1 MRRQRLIPWIFYLN
15 LTLIAALLGYK
26 VYLNFFEQNFAANH
40 AVQVEEIEALLDN
53 KAHYRFAVLGNINNS
68 VGIFERKIVPLLN
81 DGNYDFVVSAGNAVS
96 SGGEDKYRALF
107 GTLSRLDMPYLLT
120 FGPHEESR
128 IGGFRFYDHFGPY
141 HFSFAAGNTRFTFL
155 DSTGTT
161 GYGWQQRWLDELLGT
176 SRAANHFVFSAY
188 PLYPVDYSGLL
199 RLDDDYLFPDSLR
212 RAFTRLMEDAGV
224 DAVFSSELALF
235 DRQTHSGTD
244 YVVTGGAGGLV
255 LNRGR
260 SRYHFVAVEVDGERV
275 TIEEKPLDIGQHP
288 FWRTV
293 ESLWFFIYS
302 LFYVG
307 YLNFILLVAV
317 LVAVA
322 LWLHRRIFTE
332 PDYYPD
338 FDIDPDADD
347 GTPLRTAMF
356 TNNYLP
362 FIGGVPISIERLKRG
377 LEALGHP
384 VMVVAPRYGSPPAEG
399 EDDVLRL
406 RSLLPLG
413 KHQEF
418 RLANIFSP
426 RMASRVRAFTPTL
439 IHVHH
444 PFWIGRAGQLLG
456 RLLGVPVVYTYHT
469 RLEHY
474 AHYVPLPG
482 PLFRN
487 FISHAL
493 VKRFANG
500 CDVVIVP
507 TSSVEEYLRLIG
519 VKKPIFVQPTGI
531 EYERFARVDAE
542 AVTALRARHSLAGKR
557 VLVSISRLSQE
568 KNVDFLLDGL
578 RLLHDSGEHDAHL
591 LLVGEGHDR
600 RRLEARI
607 DALGLTEHV
616 TLAGAVPP
624 TEIPLYCHAAELFVF
639 ASRSETQGMVV
650 LEAMAAGLPVVV
662 IRSSGIEDIVSQGS
676 NGHKTPPDPQAWS
689 RAVAELL
696 NDADKRRR
704 MGRQAADFA
713 AGHRIEHFARSVLRA
728 YRYALAVKR
737 KRDRDHRGSDSSR

>member
-1 MRRQRLIPWIFYLN
+1 MRRRRLIPWIFYLN

-26 VYLNFFEQNFAANH
+26 VYLNFFEQDFAANH
-40 AVQVEEIEALLDN
+40 AVQVKQIEALLEQ

-68 VGIFERKIVPLLN
+68 VGIFERKIIPLLN
-81 DGNYDFVVSAGNAVS
+81 DGDYDFVVSAGNAVS

-107 GTLSRLDMPYLLT
+107 GTLSRLEMPYLLT
-120 FGPHEESR
+120 FGPGEESR

-141 HFSFAAGNTRFTFL
+141 HFSFAAGNSRFTFL

-161 GYGWQQRWLDELLGT
+161 DYGWQRRWLDELL
-176 SRAANHFVFSAY
+176 AAAHADNHFVFSAY

-199 RLDDDYLFPDSLR
+199 RLDDDYLFPEGAR
-212 RAFTRLMEDAGV
+212 RAFTRLMENAGV

-235 DRQTHSGTD
+235 DRQTHAGTD

-255 LNRGR
+255 LNQGR
-260 SRYHFVAVEVDGERV
+260 SRYHFVAVDVDGERV
-275 TIEEKPLDIGQHP
+275 TLEAKPLDIGQHP
-288 FWRTV
+288 FWRTA

-307 YLNFILLVAV
+307 YLNFILLVAIFI
-317 LVAVA
+317 AVA
-322 LWLHRRIFTE
+322 IWLYHRIFTE
-332 PDYYPD
+332 QDYYPD

-347 GTPLRTAMF
+347 GTPLRTVMF

-377 LEALGHP
+377 LAALGHP
-384 VMVVAPRYGSPPAEG
+384 VMVVAPRYSRQADDEA
-399 EDDVLRL
+399 DVLRL

-418 RLANIFSP
+418 RLANVFSVQ
-426 RMASRVRAFTPTL
+426 MARRVRAFKPDV

-456 RLLGVPVVYTYHT
+456 RLLGVPVMYTYHT

-500 CDVVIVP
+500 CDAVIVP
-507 TSSVEEYLRLIG
+507 TSSVEEYLRIIG

-531 EYERFARVDAE
+531 EYERFAHVDAE
-542 AVTALRARHSLAGKR
+542 AVSTLRNRLGLADKR
-557 VLVSISRLSQE
+557 VLVSISRLSRE
-568 KNVDFLLDGL
+568 KNIDFLLDGL
-578 RLLHDSGEHDAHL
+578 RLLHDGGEHSAHL

-600 RRLEARI
+600 RRLEARAA
-607 DALGLTEHV
+607 ALGLGEHV
-616 TLAGAVPP
+616 TLAGAVAP
-624 TEIPLYCHAAELFVF
+624 EDIPAYCHAAELFVF

-676 NGHKTPPDPQAWS
+676 NGYKTAPDVTAWS

-696 NDADKRRR
+696 HDADKRRR
-704 MGRQAADFA
+704 MGRQAAAFA
-713 AGHRIEHFARSVLRA
+713 AGHRVEHFARSVLRA

-737 KRDRDHRGSDSSR
+737 KRSGRQRDKNA